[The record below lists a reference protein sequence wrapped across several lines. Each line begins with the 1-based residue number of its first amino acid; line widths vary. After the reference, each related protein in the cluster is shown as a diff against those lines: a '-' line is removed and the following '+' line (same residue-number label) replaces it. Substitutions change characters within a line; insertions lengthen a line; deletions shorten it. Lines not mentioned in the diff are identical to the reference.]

1 MTSFSFGT
9 IKYNILF
16 SVVYFLIYISIHNKR
31 ITFKLVGDRYRDY
44 LIFITSA
51 LIICN

>member
-16 SVVYFLIYISIHNKR
+16 SVVYFLIYISLKISGLR
-31 ITFKLVGDRYRDY
+31 VQ
-44 LIFITSA
+44 
-51 LIICN
+51 

>member
-16 SVVYFLIYISIHNKR
+16 SIVYFLIYISFTISGLHLKYWETD
-31 ITFKLVGDRYRDY
+31 IV
-44 LIFITSA
+44 
-51 LIICN
+51 II